1 MKIRVLGC
9 DGGLGGERRTVSLQ
23 IDDDILIDAGT
34 GAGDLSL
41 EEIVAIDHIF
51 LTHSHLDHI
60 ALLPMLI
67 DAGAGY
73 RDHPVTVHALPQTI
87 AALRECVFDGRLWP
101 DYSSMPSPDAPYF
114 RYAPVAVGTPV
125 ALGERRITPLP
136 AKHAVPGVGYLA
148 DGGEGGYVYSGDTT
162 LDDDFWGALKRIPR
176 LRYLMIECT
185 FLNEHAAA
193 AERSGHMTPALLAQG
208 LRRLEST
215 PELLIAHMES
225 GREEETLRE
234 LAGHCGEFRPR
245 RLTRGEIFTL

>member
-1 MKIRVLGC
+1 MKIRILGC
-9 DGGLGGERRTVSLQ
+9 DGGLGGERRTVSLR

-67 DAGAGY
+67 GAGY
-73 RDHPVTVHALPQTI
+73 RDRPVTVHALPQTI
-87 AALRECVFDGRLWP
+87 SALRECVFDGRLWP

-114 RYAPVAVGTPV
+114 CYSPIAVGKTV
-125 ALGERRITPLP
+125 MLGERHITPLP
-136 AKHAVPGVGYLA
+136 AKHSVPGVGYLA
-148 DGGEGGYVYSGDTT
+148 ESGCGGFAYSGDTT
-162 LDDDFWGALKRIPR
+162 LDGNFWEALNRIPA

-185 FLNEHAAA
+185 FLNDHAAV
-193 AERSGHMTPALLAQG
+193 AERSGHMTPSLLALG
-208 LRRLEST
+208 LKRLHGA
-215 PELLIAHMES
+215 PQLLIAHMES

-234 LAGHCGEFRPR
+234 LAVHCGEFHPR
-245 RLTRGEIFTL
+245 RLARGEAFTL